1 MNNFIFKSP
10 RRLVKNSSI
19 NIGATLLLKLEY
31 IQKEL
36 RHQRQDNKD
45 IMLMINKLLIDRH
58 LQMQVDQYFEEDKID
73 APHPEDS
80 ADIDWWFSELL
91 LRRSSDKELDTLL
104 NIINLREERL
114 IAFILDSP
122 NLKRLVA
129 ELDMD
134 LPRDQ

>member
-10 RRLVKNSSI
+10 RRLIKNSSI

-58 LQMQVDQYFEEDKID
+58 LQMQVDEYFKEDDEETS
-73 APHPEDS
+73 PQTDS
-80 ADIDWWFSELL
+80 DE
-91 LRRSSDKELDTLL
+91 
-104 NIINLREERL
+104 
-114 IAFILDSP
+114 
-122 NLKRLVA
+122 
-129 ELDMD
+129 
-134 LPRDQ
+134 Q